1 MANLTFTIENDF
13 VGYLNDITGSSI
25 GYSTY
30 FEAMDEL
37 MKFIQEDLNDIDNN
51 DKRCFCREYP
61 KSKFS
66 IWSEEIDNRDNIK
79 KEYSISVSKILKL
92 NK

>member
-1 MANLTFTIENDF
+1 MKNLTFTIENDF
-13 VGYLNDITGSSI
+13 VGYLNDCYLKGMS
-25 GYSTY
+25 YSTY
-30 FEAMDEL
+30 FEAMSEL
-37 MKFIQEDLNDIDNN
+37 MKFIQEDISDINNN
-51 DKRCFCREYP
+51 DKISYCREYP